1 MKLNCCLLSLLFF
14 SIITT
19 CSAQTEHTR
28 SNMNDDPRHS
38 VFGPPQPASW
48 EFQLSN
54 LKEDGQNISS
64 FNFYKKDQ
72 RNKILFFKVA
82 NNNLNNRN
90 EMRVKEIT
98 GGAVLFPIN
107 DDDRLQLDLGGTYD
121 VIKDTALP
129 GKAFYSRIT
138 YRPQSNLWFRFGSEY
153 FDGYTFGSRSPYRR
167 TILNSNYFVGKFVVS
182 SFSLIGLI
190 GKGKIDNLMNTRY
203 GFAGIVEGP
212 FNTFVLG
219 GHIKSSDKKEN
230 VRTLAVGRWAPY
242 RPDGLPSSFFIWKHK
257 ENYDFQLGGLFWGEK
272 NLFVRPAAIGMSQGM
287 FISSTALRENSELR
301 QGQLMSITDDYCN
314 ADITVF
320 YVYLDQAIQMGPGKL
335 NHVGFRAIELFKVFE
350 EAKFSFLS
358 KPVIGIF
365 YNEET
370 NPEFNMVS
378 HNFIDK
384 QNSFFS
390 FQAGLTIA
398 DSFILNAINIPQKSE
413 WTIALSFVYMV
424 DRDSDAR

>member
-1 MKLNCCLLSLLFF
+1 MKLSCCLLSLLFF
-14 SIITT
+14 SFITT
-19 CSAQTEHTR
+19 SHAQTEHTR
-28 SNMNDDPRHS
+28 TSGNSDSRYS
-38 VFGPPQPASW
+38 VFGPPTPAMW
-48 EFQLSN
+48 EFQLAT

-72 RNKILFFKVA
+72 RNKTLFFKIA

-98 GGAVLFPIN
+98 GGAILFPVN
-107 DDDRLQLDLGGTYD
+107 DDDRLQLELGGTYD
-121 VIKDTALP
+121 VTKNTSLP

-138 YRPQSNLWFRFGSEY
+138 FRPQSNLWFRVGSEY
-153 FDGYTFGSRSPYRR
+153 FDGYTGSHSPYRT

-182 SFSLIGLI
+182 SFSLIGLV
-190 GKGKIDNLMNTRY
+190 GKGKIDNVLNTRY
-203 GFAGIVEGP
+203 GVAGIAEGP
-212 FNTFVLG
+212 FNTFVLAG
-219 GHIKSSDKKEN
+219 YIKSTEEKEN
-230 VRTLAVGRWAPY
+230 VRTLAIGRWAPY
-242 RPDGLPSSFFIWKHK
+242 RPDGLPSSIFVWKHK

-301 QGQLMSITDDYCN
+301 QGQLMSITDDYRN
-314 ADITVF
+314 ADITLF
-320 YVYLDQAIQMGPGKL
+320 YVYLDQAIQMIPGKL

-350 EAKFSFLS
+350 KARFSFLS

-370 NPEFNMVS
+370 NPEFNMASYSFV
-378 HNFIDK
+378 DK
-384 QNSFFS
+384 KNSFFS

-398 DSFILNAINIPQKSE
+398 DNFILNAIHVPQKSE
-413 WTIALSFVYMV
+413 WTVALSFVYSV
-424 DRDSDAR
+424 DKNSAVP